1 MENNIQQYL
10 GFSLIVL
17 ENSDVKDG
25 IMYEL
30 LVLSAIVPVYMP
42 GVWNIISF
50 CLKLCM

>member
-25 IMYEL
+25 IMNYLYCQL
-30 LVLSAIVPVYMP
+30 LCQATCVVY
-42 GVWNIISF
+42 GI
-50 CLKLCM
+50 